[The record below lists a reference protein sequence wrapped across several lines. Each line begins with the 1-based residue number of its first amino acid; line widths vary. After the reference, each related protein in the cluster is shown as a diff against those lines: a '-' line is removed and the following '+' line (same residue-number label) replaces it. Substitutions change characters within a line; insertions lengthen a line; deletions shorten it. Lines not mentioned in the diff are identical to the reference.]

1 MSALFQPIVV
11 GGLEFANR
19 LAIAPMCQ
27 YSADDGSAS
36 DWHLYHWMNLAMS
49 GASMITV
56 EMTDVERRG
65 RISHGCHGLYSDH
78 NELAAKR
85 ALEVMK
91 SHPELSVELL
101 RPLSHLEFYAKTL
114 PGVQYHHERFDGRGY
129 PAGIKGEAIPLASRI
144 ILVVD
149 TYDAM
154 TWSRPYRKGLSPEV
168 AYKELVDFAGRQ
180 FDPKLV
186 EIFNQ
191 AHPKWRVRDEK
202 LFQEINNGILS
213 GLSPSPIVHS
223 KDHSTD
229 VA

>member
-1 MSALFQPIVV
+1 MAYDIPSWSIEVAQALMAKVKAKDPDTFDHCVRVSRLSKLLAQAAGLNEFDIRIVEYAGLFHDIGKV
-11 GGLEFANR
+11 GVPDEIL
-19 LAIAPMCQ
+19 LKP
-27 YSADDGSAS
+27 
-36 DWHLYHWMNLAMS
+36 
-49 GASMITV
+49 
-56 EMTDVERRG
+56 
-65 RISHGCHGLYSDH
+65 
-78 NELAAKR
+78 AK
-85 ALEVMK
+85 LTTEEYEVMK

-180 FDPKLV
+180 FDPKIV

-191 AHPKWRVRDEK
+191 AHPGWRVRDER
-202 LFQEINNGILS
+202 LFQEINNGILA
-213 GLSPSPIVHS
+213 GLSPSPVVHS
-223 KDHSTD
+223 KDRSTD